1 MIKKLFL
8 ALILMATFIVSAQE
22 GTSSPYSF
30 YGLGDVKFKG
40 THDQRS
46 MGGLGV
52 AYDSIHLNLLNPA
65 SYSKLRITNFVVG
78 GTSTFSNVSNQD
90 SKESA
95 KRTSLDYLALGFPI
109 GKFGVAIGLMPYS
122 SVGYNIQ
129 NSTSNVDLRTS
140 IFKGQGGVNRV
151 FTGFG
156 FNLSE
161 TVSFGMDLQY
171 NFGNID
177 TKTIVFIPNVILGS
191 RELNESSINGF
202 SSNFGLLYSKNL
214 KNTLTFSSS
223 INYTPEAKLNSVN
236 TRNIATVSYTL
247 TGSEIINDNNDIDVN
262 DTKLVIPSTYKLGA
276 GIGESKKWFVGFE
289 YAYQENSKQ
298 GNRFDDISGTTFE
311 NSNKFVLGGYYIPK
325 YNSFSSYWSKVAYRA
340 GFRHENTGL
349 VLNSESI
356 NDFGINFG
364 LGFPVAGKLSN
375 INIGFEY
382 GKKGTIKNN
391 LIQENYFSLNIG
403 LSLNDLWFEKRKYD

>member
-1 MIKKLFL
+1 M
-8 ALILMATFIVSAQE
+8 
-22 GTSSPYSF
+22 
-30 YGLGDVKFKG
+30 
-40 THDQRS
+40 
-46 MGGLGV
+46 
-52 AYDSIHLNLLNPA
+52 
-65 SYSKLRITNFVVG
+65 
-78 GTSTFSNVSNQD
+78 
-90 SKESA
+90 
-95 KRTSLDYLALGFPI
+95 
-109 GKFGVAIGLMPYS
+109 
-122 SVGYNIQ
+122 
-129 NSTSNVDLRTS
+129 
-140 IFKGQGGVNRV
+140 
-151 FTGFG
+151 
-156 FNLSE
+156 
-161 TVSFGMDLQY
+161 
-171 NFGNID
+171 
-177 TKTIVFIPNVILGS
+177 
-191 RELNESSINGF
+191 
-202 SSNFGLLYSKNL
+202 YSKNL